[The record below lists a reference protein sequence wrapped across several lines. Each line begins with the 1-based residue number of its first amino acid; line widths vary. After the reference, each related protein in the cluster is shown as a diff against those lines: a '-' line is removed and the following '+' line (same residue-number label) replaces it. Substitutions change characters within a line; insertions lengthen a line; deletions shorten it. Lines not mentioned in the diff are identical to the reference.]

1 MIPAGGHD
9 IGYFEIVKYSK
20 ENKIKTCALIDNWD
34 NLSSRI
40 HPDPKPDNYFVWG
53 KQSKNFGKIF
63 QDIPKKNIHVIGTP
77 RYEGYFKSREKK
89 ISSFFKFKYALFV
102 EGFGIQENL
111 SEFFDVIDKEFE
123 YLKNKGIYLKL
134 IYRPHPW
141 RKNQKILDVS
151 IYKNIIIDPQ
161 LEKFYV
167 RGLSRNNIQP
177 NLSYYPSL
185 IKNSEF
191 VIAAPSTMV
200 IESTIFWKKII
211 LLAHDK
217 ELKFGNFSYLN
228 KIEHFSG
235 ISSFPNIII
244 CKNIKNLKNN
254 ILSCLKIKKFN
265 KNKIDNL
272 RNYYLFSDKKGYC
285 LRLKNLV
292 KKIYNQN
299 NYEI

>member
-1 MIPAGGHD
+1 
-9 IGYFEIVKYSK
+9 
-20 ENKIKTCALIDNWD
+20 
-34 NLSSRI
+34 
-40 HPDPKPDNYFVWG
+40 
-53 KQSKNFGKIF
+53 
-63 QDIPKKNIHVIGTP
+63 
-77 RYEGYFKSREKK
+77 
-89 ISSFFKFKYALFV
+89 
-102 EGFGIQENL
+102 
-111 SEFFDVIDKEFE
+111 
-123 YLKNKGIYLKL
+123 
-134 IYRPHPW
+134 
-141 RKNQKILDVS
+141 
-151 IYKNIIIDPQ
+151 
-161 LEKFYV
+161 
-167 RGLSRNNIQP
+167 
-177 NLSYYPSL
+177 
-185 IKNSEF
+185 
-191 VIAAPSTMV
+191 
-200 IESTIFWKKII
+200 II

-272 RNYYLFSDKKGYC
+272 RNYYLFSDKKGYR